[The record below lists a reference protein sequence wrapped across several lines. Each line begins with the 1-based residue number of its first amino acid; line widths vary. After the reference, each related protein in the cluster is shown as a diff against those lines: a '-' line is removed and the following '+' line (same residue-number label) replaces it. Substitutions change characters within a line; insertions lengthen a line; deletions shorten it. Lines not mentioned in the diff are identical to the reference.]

1 MRRRDLIAMLGG
13 AMAAGPALAASAGAA
28 AAHIGLV
35 SGGDERGA
43 ANFVAALRDG
53 LAAEGY
59 REPDTLILDRRYADY
74 SLERVPALVAELEQR
89 RVELIVTH
97 AAATPIVV
105 KLERTVP
112 VVYEFS
118 ADPVATGIAQDLAHP
133 LFGATGIT
141 LMRAELNGK
150 RLELLHEI
158 APRLQ
163 RVAVIANPLHAG
175 EEREQADLEAEAKQL
190 GIHISFFATPDRAA
204 LDRALEAIGAD
215 PPEALVA
222 FSEGFV
228 VENRETIINFAMTRQ
243 LPVVSGW
250 AVMAKSGA
258 LFTYGPRLVES
269 YRRTAYFAARIL
281 RGAKP
286 AELPIEQP
294 AVLDLVINLKT
305 AKALGLA
312 VPQSVLARADEV
324 IE

>member
-1 MRRRDLIAMLGG
+1 MRRRAFIA
-13 AMAAGPALAASAGAA
+13 ALAGAA
-28 AAHIGLV
+28 AVRPALGAGAGAGPARVGFL
-35 SGGDERGA
+35 SGGDEAGA
-43 ANFVAALRDG
+43 ADFVGALRDG

-59 REPDTLILDRRYADY
+59 REPETLSLDRRYADY

-105 KLERTVP
+105 KGERTVP

-118 ADPVATGIAQDLAHP
+118 ADPVATGIAEDLAHP
-133 LFGATGIT
+133 LLGATGIT

-158 APRLQ
+158 APGLR

-175 EEREQADLEAEAKQL
+175 EEREQAELEAEARRL
-190 GIHISFFATPDRAA
+190 GISVAFFATPNRAA
-204 LDRALEAIGAD
+204 LDRALDAIGAD

-228 VENRETIINFAMTRQ
+228 VENRETIINFAMSRR

-258 LFTYGPRLVES
+258 LLTYGPRLADS
-269 YRRTAYFAARIL
+269 YRRTAHFAVRIL
-281 RGAKP
+281 KGAKP

-294 AVLDLVINLKT
+294 TMLDLVVNLRSAKT
-305 AKALGLA
+305 LGITI
-312 VPQSVLARADEV
+312 PQSLLARADEV